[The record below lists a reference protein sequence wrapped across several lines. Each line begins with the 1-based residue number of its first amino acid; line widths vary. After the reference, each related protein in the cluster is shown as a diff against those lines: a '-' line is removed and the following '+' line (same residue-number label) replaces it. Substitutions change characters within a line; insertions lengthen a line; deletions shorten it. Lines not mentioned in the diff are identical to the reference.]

1 MRDTVLK
8 NKVKSNY
15 ITVSREIY
23 KDRRLRLQD
32 RGLIATLLSLSDN
45 WDFNIRGLSSILPD
59 GRDSIEKSLKRLE
72 EMGYVTITKGRS
84 AKGKFTGTTITVNEI
99 PFVKPCP
106 EKPDTDKSDTGN
118 PEPDNPPQYKNN
130 RYKDINEYKNIKN
143 KQSVNSFNRFNQR
156 TYDYD
161 ALEREALEFA

>member
-84 AKGKFTGTTITVNEI
+84 AKGKFAGTTLTINET
-99 PFVKPCP
+99 PGEPCP
-106 EKPDTDKSDTGN
+106 EKPDTVYPDTEK
-118 PEPDNPPQYKNN
+118 PEPVNPPQYKNN
-130 RYKDINEYKNIKN
+130 KYKDINEYKNKNN

-161 ALEREALEFA
+161 ALEREALGFA